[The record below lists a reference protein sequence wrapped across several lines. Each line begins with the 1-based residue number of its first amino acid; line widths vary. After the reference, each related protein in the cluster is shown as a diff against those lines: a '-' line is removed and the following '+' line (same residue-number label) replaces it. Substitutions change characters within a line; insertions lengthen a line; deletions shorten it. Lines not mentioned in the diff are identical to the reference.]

1 MRTVV
6 VAMVVAGALAAGAAN
21 AQSGADVV
29 KSKGCVNCHE
39 MDKKKVGPSFKDIA
53 AKGKGKEAEMAAK
66 IKEGKGHPK
75 VAASDAE
82 IKAALDYIM
91 AAK

>member
-1 MRTVV
+1 M
-6 VAMVVAGALAAGAAN
+6 
-21 AQSGADVV
+21 
-29 KSKGCVNCHE
+29 KSKGCRE
-39 MDKKKVGPSFKDIA
+39 LPRGRQEEGRASFKDIA